1 MNSAVE
7 ESYRSAVRT
16 ARSRARNFYYAF
28 IVLPREKRLA
38 LCAVYAFMRRCD
50 DIADSPG
57 TVEEKQEKLRAWRA
71 ALEDAFHGR
80 VEAAPF
86 LPAFEDT
93 VRRFSIPARYFHW
106 MIDGVEMDLTVPCY
120 RTFDDLYRYCFHVAS
135 SVGLV
140 CLQVFGYSD
149 ERARKYAEYCG
160 IAFQLTNI
168 LRDLGEDARLGRTY
182 LPAED
187 LEKFGYSA
195 EELKRGVMDGRFRRL
210 MAFEA
215 ARARSYY
222 SRAWQLV
229 PLIERA
235 ARPALWA
242 MIEIYHGILRKIAR
256 RQFDVFG
263 STVRLSSPEKLRIAL
278 KAMAMRFLPWESAIR

>member
-7 ESYRSAVRT
+7 ESYRFAVRT

-71 ALEDAFHGR
+71 ALEEAFQGR

-93 VRRFSIPARYFHW
+93 VRRFSIPAQYFHW
-106 MIDGVEMDLTVPCY
+106 MIDGVEMDLTVDRY
-120 RTFDDLYRYCFHVAS
+120 RTFDDLYRYCFRVAS

-149 ERARKYAEYCG
+149 ERARQYAEHCG

-168 LRDLGEDARLGRTY
+168 LRDLREDTRLGRTY

-195 EELKRGVMDGRFRRL
+195 EDLKRGVMDGRFRRL

-235 ARPALWA
+235 ARPALCA
-242 MIEIYHGILRKIAR
+242 MIEIYQGILQKIAR

-263 STVRLSSPEKLRIAL
+263 STIRLSSPEKMRIAL
-278 KAMAMRFLPWESAIR
+278 KAMAMRLLPWGSASR